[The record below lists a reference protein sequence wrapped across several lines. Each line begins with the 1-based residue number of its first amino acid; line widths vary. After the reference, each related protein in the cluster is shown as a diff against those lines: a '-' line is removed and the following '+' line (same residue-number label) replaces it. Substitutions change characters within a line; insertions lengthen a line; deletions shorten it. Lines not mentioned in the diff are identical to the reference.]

1 MSGPPLQWPAWVMDI
16 SPFTHTPKLPGGAV
30 PAEPL
35 LWLGGI
41 TLALVV
47 AGLTGLRHR
56 DIGDFGPSRLS
67 CLVRDWIVGDP
78 HQTNELPP
86 AGRGPRH
93 GTATRDNRPGHA
105 ITATAPGAQNRLICA
120 DECTPAKPRE
130 STPIRLSLK
139 DIQGGATAL
148 TLRDVSAWLLVRCH
162 CRNAR
167 LAIRLLWAVLF
178 AAVREAIG
186 SPAWLPGVNTA
197 AKIHS

>member
-1 MSGPPLQWPAWVMDI
+1 MS
-16 SPFTHTPKLPGGAV
+16 
-30 PAEPL
+30 
-35 LWLGGI
+35 
-41 TLALVV
+41 
-47 AGLTGLRHR
+47 
-56 DIGDFGPSRLS
+56 
-67 CLVRDWIVGDP
+67 LVRDPSGDCP
-78 HQTNELPP
+78 AGIPGISTAPERISGLSALRNPESPLPP
-86 AGRGPRH
+86 SARIIG
-93 GTATRDNRPGHA
+93 D
-105 ITATAPGAQNRLICA
+105 
-120 DECTPAKPRE
+120 
-130 STPIRLSLK
+130 LSLK